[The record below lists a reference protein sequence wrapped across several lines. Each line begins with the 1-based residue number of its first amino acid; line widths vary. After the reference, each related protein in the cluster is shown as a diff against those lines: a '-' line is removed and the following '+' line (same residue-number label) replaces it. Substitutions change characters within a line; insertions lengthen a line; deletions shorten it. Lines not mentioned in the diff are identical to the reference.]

1 MRLAVISRV
10 LAQGIVISIT
20 QVDVLVEEGH
30 DDKDDGDNKDDTSKE
45 EELYR
50 LKYVGYQYIQNNMD
64 Q

>member
-20 QVDVLVEEGH
+20 EVDVLVEEGH
-30 DDKDDGDNKDDTSKE
+30 DGKDDGDNKDDTSKE

-50 LKYVGYQYIQNNMD
+50 LKYMWDTSIFRIINI
-64 Q
+64 

>member
-20 QVDVLVEEGH
+20 EVDVLVEEGH

-45 EELYR
+45 EKLYR
-50 LKYVGYQYIQNNMD
+50 LIICGIPVYSE
-64 Q
+64 